1 MMRRF
6 LALFMLLFVS
16 MNASGAFVEA
26 ETDEPVLTSEAA
38 VLMDTQSGA
47 ILFGKNEEARMYPAS
62 LTKIATAIYAIET
75 ADLDEQVVV
84 SDEIKNIDGTRVY
97 LNPGEQVSLKKLV
110 QGMMI
115 NSGNDAALAIAIHLD
130 GTLKS
135 YSENVNEFLK
145 NNIGLEDT
153 QFVNPHGLFDEN
165 HYTTAKDLGL
175 LVNYAMKSADFREIF
190 GTKQMEWDGESWD
203 TTILSHHRMLKGEIP
218 YDGVTGGKT
227 GFVDQSKQTLA
238 TTADNGKLQLTAVL
252 LKSEFKRKIY
262 EDTAKLFDFGFANFH
277 SVQIRKGEKFNSGDL
292 KFKAGDDL
300 FLTEPNGQSE
310 RVVDDEGV
318 LRVENNSGETVH
330 SVELKPLIEKKP
342 EVKKTTEQP
351 EQSGMLSMNT
361 LLGAALFILAA
372 IAWVLNRKQR
382 KNRRIRSR

>member
-1 MMRRF
+1 M
-6 LALFMLLFVS
+6 ALFMLLFVS

-47 ILFGKNEEARMYPAS
+47 ILFGKNKEARMYPAS

-318 LRVENNSGETVH
+318 LRVENSSGETVH
-330 SVELKPLIEKKP
+330 SVELKPLIAKKP
-342 EVKKTTEQP
+342 EVKKTPEQP

-372 IAWVLNRKQR
+372 IAWVLNRKQK